1 MVFGMENVGRKRKIA
16 QKSRT
21 KVIIIS
27 SSEFSG
33 ARYLLPQLFQ
43 LDKQNTKGFPKEA
56 QLKEHIFS

>member
-1 MVFGMENVGRKRKIA
+1 MVFGVENVGRKRKIA

-21 KVIIIS
+21 KVIIVP

-43 LDKQNTKGFPKEA
+43 LDKQNTKGVPKEA
-56 QLKEHIFS
+56 ELKEYIFS